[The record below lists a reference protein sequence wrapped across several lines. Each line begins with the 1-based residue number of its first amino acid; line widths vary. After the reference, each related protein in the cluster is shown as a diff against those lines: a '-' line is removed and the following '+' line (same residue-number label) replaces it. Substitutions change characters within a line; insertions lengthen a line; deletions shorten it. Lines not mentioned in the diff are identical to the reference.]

1 MGLRESERR
10 IGQDRCLVD
19 EEDVVAL
26 VERVWKRTSP
36 INGVKGTKMQLRRWD
51 QDQPASLTNAV
62 LVTQAMVDDD
72 DAEWTRAAVMA
83 ADPDRAARIDARLE
97 EYAALENAWI

>member
-1 MGLRESERR
+1 
-10 IGQDRCLVD
+10 
-19 EEDVVAL
+19 
-26 VERVWKRTSP
+26 
-36 INGVKGTKMQLRRWD
+36 
-51 QDQPASLTNAV
+51 
-62 LVTQAMVDDD
+62 MVDDD